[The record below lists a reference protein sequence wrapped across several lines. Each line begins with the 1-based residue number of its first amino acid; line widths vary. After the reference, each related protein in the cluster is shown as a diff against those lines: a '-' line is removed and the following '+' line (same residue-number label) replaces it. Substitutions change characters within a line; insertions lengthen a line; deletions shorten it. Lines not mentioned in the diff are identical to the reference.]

1 MLIGPHQFGHAK
13 VRDLCPLVLCE
24 ENIVAGEVAVDD
36 IVAVEVCK
44 GQGYVVT
51 EVDHG
56 VEGEGGEGVGGGVR
70 GGGGLQE
77 GGEARIH

>member
-1 MLIGPHQFGHAK
+1 MPIGPHQFGHAK

-36 IVAVEVCK
+36 IVGMEVCK

-51 EVDHG
+51 EVDLS
-56 VEGEGGEGVGGGVR
+56 VEGEGGEGGGS
-70 GGGGLQE
+70 LQE
-77 GGEARIH
+77 GGEA

>member
-1 MLIGPHQFGHAK
+1 MPVGPHQFRHAK
-13 VRDLCPLVLCE
+13 VRDLCPLVLCKK
-24 ENIVAGEVAVDD
+24 NIVAGEVTVDD

-51 EVDHG
+51 EVDHS
-56 VEGEGGEGVGGGVR
+56 VEGEGGEGVGGGE
-70 GGGGLQE
+70 GEGGGLQE